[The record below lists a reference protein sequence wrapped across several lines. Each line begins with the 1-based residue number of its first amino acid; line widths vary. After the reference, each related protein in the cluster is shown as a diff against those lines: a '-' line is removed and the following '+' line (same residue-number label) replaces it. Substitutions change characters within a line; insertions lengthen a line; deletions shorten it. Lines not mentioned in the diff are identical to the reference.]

1 MIPLALRLKK
11 KAHQEMAKVQDLV
24 VETLFSTFPEAVMHG
39 GTAIWRCYNGNRFSE
54 DIDVYLPRN
63 ISKLD
68 EVFDL
73 LSRKGLVIEKKKIG
87 ENSLYSQLRLGN
99 VSVRFEALFKKVDGQ
114 LREYETIEGNQIT
127 ISTLTPE
134 EFIGEKVQAY
144 LKRRKIRDLYDVF
157 FLIRKIENQERIN
170 KDLIALI
177 HNYKEPIDEPD
188 LKILIIEGLVP
199 SSEKMFEYLRSLV

>member
-1 MIPLALRLKK
+1 
-11 KAHQEMAKVQDLV
+11 MAKVQDLV